1 MKASFIARKAEIVNR
16 LAKELLEVNKQIA
29 IQRPQQAAK
38 AIEFINNKT
47 SALFDRVAA
56 AKTEDD
62 MNNAWLDYS
71 VVMAGY
77 FVKHDLLIDID

>member
-1 MKASFIARKAEIVNR
+1 MKAAFIAKKTAIVNR

-56 AKTEDD
+56 ATTEDEL
-62 MNNAWLDYS
+62 NGLWLDYS

-77 FVKHDLLIDID
+77 IVSHDLLIDID

>member
-1 MKASFIARKAEIVNR
+1 MKASFVARKAEIVNR

-29 IQRPQQAAK
+29 IQRPQQAVK

-47 SALFDRVAA
+47 SALFERVAA
-56 AKTEDD
+56 ATTEDEL
-62 MNNAWLDYS
+62 NTLWLDYS

-77 FVKHDLLIDID
+77 VVSHDLLIDID